1 MSAANN
7 SLFVELGPDSAKFFP
22 STILIGTRGCRID
35 MKDRTNVLCTLI
47 RMAKLYQPS
56 DLTQGFRYADDD

>member
-1 MSAANN
+1 MSAANK
-7 SLFVELGPDSAKFFP
+7 SFFWELGPDSAKFFP
-22 STILIGTRGCRID
+22 KTILTGTRGCRID

-47 RMAKLYQPS
+47 CMAKLYQRS